1 MSEIMHIYTGFR
13 IMLFISSINSL
24 VAICALNSIPQFDTR
39 VSVRVR
45 AFLATL
51 GLLCFS
57 LFRSVRAAS
66 LALLIRVVTA
76 GQHHISFR
84 CVLR

>member
-57 LFRSVRAAS
+57 FFRSVRAAS